1 MHIDVDDC
9 IVERFVQ
16 YAGSPIAAKGQLIIK
31 SNLEPQ
37 YSPHGRE
44 HSIQWLARELN
55 VDCLS
60 LSGRLLGGRASGVEA
75 KRKFTVAE
83 ASETWTARSEGEES
97 QNRKVK
103 AEADDAEDPQRLNF
117 R

>member
-1 MHIDVDDC
+1 MQVRYC
-9 IVERFVQ
+9 GQR
-16 YAGSPIAAKGQLIIK
+16 QLIIK

-44 HSIQWLARELN
+44 HSIQWLARELSVN
-55 VDCLS
+55 CLS
-60 LSGRLLGGRASGVEA
+60 LAGGLLGGRASEVEA

-83 ASETWTARSEGEES
+83 AFETWTARSEGEKS
-97 QNRKVK
+97 RNRKVK
-103 AEADDAEDPQRLNF
+103 AEAEAAEDPQRLKF

>member
-1 MHIDVDDC
+1 MDRSLGIDLL
-9 IVERFVQ
+9 RM
-16 YAGSPIAAKGQLIIK
+16 IAAR
-31 SNLEPQ
+31 Q

-55 VDCLS
+55 ADRLS
-60 LSGRLLGGRASGVEA
+60 LAGRLLGGRASEVEA

-83 ASETWTARSEGEES
+83 DSETWAARSEGEEPR
-97 QNRKVK
+97 NRKVK
-103 AEADDAEDPQRLNF
+103 AEADALPRKIHQRLRF